1 MNRGNTTHD
10 EHRAK
15 DELRTPW
22 HEWLA
27 SGVGL
32 LLAVVIFGLI
42 GWQAVDDAVQSPVI
56 NVEVKN
62 VSSVPGGY
70 RVEFRARNI
79 GGSAGAQVEIEGT
92 LSGNGADEVSRVVL
106 DYVPAHS
113 VREGGLFFTRD
124 PGIGQLSMRARG
136 YSTP

>member
-1 MNRGNTTHD
+1 MNPENTIQD
-10 EHRAK
+10 EHRTK
-15 DELRTPW
+15 QDVRTPW
-22 HEWLA
+22 LEWLA

-32 LLAVVIFGLI
+32 LLTLVIFGLI
-42 GWQAVDDAVQSPVI
+42 GWQAVDDASQSPVI
-56 NVEVKN
+56 NVEVKD
-62 VSSVPGGY
+62 VASVPGGY

-124 PGIGQLSMRARG
+124 PGTGQLSVRARG
-136 YSTP
+136 YSAP